1 MKYMTKWKKS
11 LRLLHDKSIQSI
23 FKTLV
28 GKSIVARMLQ

>member
-1 MKYMTKWKKS
+1 MKKKNS

-28 GKSIVARMLQ
+28 GESIVARMLQ